1 MANKSTLSTGK
12 PLSFAKRA
20 ALTVEKVILCIWFC
34 LRGCDVCMAIRGGDL
49 LLFSALF
56 ILLLVATQV
65 GGGRWEAGSASV
77 IFV

>member
-1 MANKSTLSTGK
+1 MYAWLLG
-12 PLSFAKRA
+12 
-20 ALTVEKVILCIWFC
+20 
-34 LRGCDVCMAIRGGDL
+34 GGDL